1 MQMMDWTFGSATDW
15 PIYTLIIVVIILG
28 LISIYLSYMIL
39 VELKEMKLVFERVE
53 KLLQSIE

>member
-1 MQMMDWTFGSATDW
+1 MMDLMAGSASQW

-39 VELKEMKLVFERVE
+39 AELKEMKLVLERME
-53 KLLQSIE
+53 KLLKSVE